1 MNPPRA
7 KTPIMPLATGECGLN
22 KPDPHTPRR
31 DTQAAWPYFLSI
43 IIPAYNEERRVP
55 PALDKIVAFLAT
67 QSFPAEVLVVDN
79 GSRDRT
85 CEVAAAYADRL
96 AALRVLHED
105 RRGKGLAVRRGMLEA
120 RGQFRFLCDA
130 DLSMP
135 IEQVMRF
142 VPPLR
147 TGLDVGI
154 GSREAPQSEVIDRP
168 LRRQMGHA
176 FNLLVR
182 CLGLSRH
189 RDTQCG
195 FKCFTAAAAQDIF
208 RRQRLDGLA
217 FDAEVLFIAERRGY
231 RVEDVPISWRIDP
244 DTRVRLVIDAVK
256 MGIDLFCV
264 RWNAWRGLYDD
275 RPPENP

>member
-1 MNPPRA
+1 MP
-7 KTPIMPLATGECGLN
+7 KPLATGECLLSN
-22 KPDPHTPRR
+22 PNPKTPPR
-31 DTQAAWPYFLSI
+31 DTQAPWPYFLSI

-55 PALDKIVAFLAT
+55 LALEQIAAFLAT

-85 CEVAAAYADRL
+85 YEAARAFTDRL
-96 AALRVLHED
+96 PALRVLHED

-135 IEQVMRF
+135 IEQVLWF
-142 VPPLR
+142 LPPAR

-154 GSREAPQSEVIDRP
+154 GSREAPQSEVTDRP

-182 CLGLSRH
+182 CLGLTRH

-208 RRQRLDGLA
+208 PRQRLDGLA
-217 FDAEVLFIAERRGY
+217 FDAEVLFIAERRGH
-231 RVEDVPISWRIDP
+231 RIEDVPITWRIDF

-256 MGIDLFCV
+256 MGIDLFRV

-275 RPPENP
+275 RPSPSP